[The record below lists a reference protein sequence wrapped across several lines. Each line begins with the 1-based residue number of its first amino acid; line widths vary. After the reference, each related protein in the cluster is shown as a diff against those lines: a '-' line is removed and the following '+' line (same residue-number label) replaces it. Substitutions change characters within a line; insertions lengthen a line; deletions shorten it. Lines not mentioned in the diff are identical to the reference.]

1 MPGNNQ
7 LAPFNPGPL
16 GPGDRPGHSLPLAR
30 SIEITEIDAL
40 GQLRS
45 LWDLLVKH
53 KRLIGG
59 VAVLLTTLVAFYS
72 FKMQP
77 VYQAMSRVDVESEV
91 PFLQSLNDLFKTD
104 EADDAFLATQVSIL
118 ESDELAWDTIQRL
131 GLDGAAK
138 SGGKVV
144 GVPMTMQT
152 DAIRAFQGRLHV
164 ERTKDTRMI
173 LVKYESTDPKE
184 AAAVVNSLVDDY
196 IEYNFRTKYD
206 ASRQATGWMEQRLDE
221 LKVKVEKS
229 EQAMVDYE
237 RRNNIVSVGEKQTVA
252 EARLDDLNKNL
263 SAAQADRLSKQSIY
277 KMVEQNEAQVG
288 FIQSSSLLTSLE
300 AKQVDLK
307 EQYSAAVA
315 QYGPTYPK
323 ALAVQDQLKDLE
335 GLIARERKRA
345 VENVHSEFQAAVERE
360 KALSDAVTKQNIEV
374 EKVNQLLIQHNLLKR
389 EFESNQQLYDSL
401 LTHLKDANVSAGL
414 RATNIH
420 VIDRAIPPTA
430 PIRPDKLRNITFA
443 LAAGLGLGIALALT
457 REALDNSIKSA
468 QEVEKLTD
476 LPTLAIVPKAQSHGG
491 LGMQPP
497 PGARDLPAGDHGSRI
512 PPELAVIRRPQAP
525 VAEAYRA
532 LRTSVLLS
540 TADRPP
546 QVLLVTSS
554 QPDEGKTV
562 TALNLASTMAQKGER
577 VLLID
582 ADMRRPGVSTI
593 VNASERQGLSGILTG
608 ACEYSPKLLFR
619 SEWLGSLSILP
630 GGTPPPNPAELLCSA
645 RMGDLLSRL
654 RKDFEHI
661 VLDSPPVL
669 PTTDPTILSAVVDGV
684 IMVVECEMTTR
695 AALAR
700 ACKILE
706 HAGGKIIGTVL
717 NKVDARRDG
726 YYGYRYYHG
735 YFSYPNRTYHGTG
748 GNGSSD

>member
-1 MPGNNQ
+1 
-7 LAPFNPGPL
+7 
-16 GPGDRPGHSLPLAR
+16 
-30 SIEITEIDAL
+30 
-40 GQLRS
+40 
-45 LWDLLVKH
+45 
-53 KRLIGG
+53 
-59 VAVLLTTLVAFYS
+59 
-72 FKMQP
+72 
-77 VYQAMSRVDVESEV
+77 
-91 PFLQSLNDLFKTD
+91 
-104 EADDAFLATQVSIL
+104 
-118 ESDELAWDTIQRL
+118 
-131 GLDGAAK
+131 
-138 SGGKVV
+138 
-144 GVPMTMQT
+144 
-152 DAIRAFQGRLHV
+152 
-164 ERTKDTRMI
+164 
-173 LVKYESTDPKE
+173 
-184 AAAVVNSLVDDY
+184 
-196 IEYNFRTKYD
+196 
-206 ASRQATGWMEQRLDE
+206 
-221 LKVKVEKS
+221 
-229 EQAMVDYE
+229 
-237 RRNNIVSVGEKQTVA
+237 
-252 EARLDDLNKNL
+252 
-263 SAAQADRLSKQSIY
+263 
-277 KMVEQNEAQVG
+277 
-288 FIQSSSLLTSLE
+288 
-300 AKQVDLK
+300 
-307 EQYSAAVA
+307 
-315 QYGPTYPK
+315 
-323 ALAVQDQLKDLE
+323 
-335 GLIARERKRA
+335 
-345 VENVHSEFQAAVERE
+345 VERE

-401 LTHLKDANVSAGL
+401 LAHLKDANVSAGL

-430 PIRPDKLRNITFA
+430 PIRPDKFRNITFA

-457 REALDNSIKSA
+457 REALDNSIRSA

-476 LPTLAIVPKAQSHGG
+476 LPTLAIVPVAQSPGG
-491 LGMQPP
+491 LGMPAP
-497 PGARDLPAGDHGSRI
+497 PGARDLPAGGHGSRI
-512 PPELAVIRRPQAP
+512 APELAVIRRPQAP

-540 TADRPP
+540 SADRPP

-582 ADMRRPGVSTI
+582 ADMRRPGVSKI
-593 VNASERQGLSGILTG
+593 VNAPERDGLSGILTG
-608 ACEYSPKLLFR
+608 ASEYSPGLLFR
-619 SEWLGSLSILP
+619 AEWLGSLSILP

-654 RKDFEHI
+654 RTDFEHI

-735 YFSYPNRTYHGTG
+735 YYSYPNRTYHGNG
-748 GNGSSD
+748 GDGSSD